1 MYKEISPSITT
12 IHLYRFVMSSENIT
26 DKWFFVK
33 YENMYKANG
42 WNVEYVKYAHILNFL

>member
-12 IHLYRFVMSSENIT
+12 MHLDHFAMPSENIT

-33 YENMYKANG
+33 YENIEQMD
-42 WNVEYVKYAHILNFL
+42 EMSRT